1 MRHNRILITE
11 IICILNNNVIKTE
24 GPVENVYIDN
34 ISDVKHTTETT
45 LDWVNSNKLDKQI
58 IVEKTLA
65 KVVLVDTSVE
75 YSDELK
81 NQNKTLIYVKN
92 PKYALSIVGN
102 NFFVEKMQSEI
113 HNTAIISDKAK
124 IGENVY
130 IGPYCVIGN
139 VSIGNNTTIL
149 SNVRIYDDVQIG
161 NNCYIKE
168 GSVIGGAGF
177 GYEIDED
184 GNRFRFPQIGGVIIG
199 NNVEIGSNTC
209 IDRGALSD
217 TMIRDYVKIDNLCHI
232 AHNVEI
238 GKNAMIIA
246 CSEISGSCCIGENSW
261 ISPNV
266 SIRDWRKIGNNSLVG
281 VGSVVVK
288 DVPDNE
294 IWMGNPAKK
303 HK

>member
-1 MRHNRILITE
+1 MKYIQISIKEILQ
-11 IICILNNNVIKTE
+11 ILKKEVIKLE
-24 GPVENVYIDN
+24 GPIENVYIDN
-34 ISDVKHTTETT
+34 ISDIKHVTEST
-45 LDWVNSNKLDKQI
+45 LDWINPNREDKQLI
-58 IVEKTLA
+58 AEKTIA
-65 KVVLVDTSVE
+65 KVILVDNSIIYT
-75 YSDELK
+75 DEIKLK
-81 NQNKTLIYVKN
+81 NKTLIYVEN
-92 PKYALSIVGN
+92 PKYALSLIGN
-102 NFFVEKMQSEI
+102 SFFAEKNKPGI
-113 HNTAIISDKAK
+113 HSTAIISDEAI
-124 IGENVY
+124 IGENVH

-139 VSIGNNTTIL
+139 ASIGKNTIIL
-149 SNVRIYDDVQIG
+149 SNVRIYDEVIIG
-161 NNCYIKE
+161 DNCYIKE

-177 GYEIDED
+177 GYETDEN

-217 TMIRDYVKIDNLCHI
+217 TIIKDFAKIDNLCHI

-238 GKNAMIIA
+238 GRNAMIVA
-246 CSEISGSCCIGENSW
+246 CSEVSGSCCIGDNSW

-281 VGSVVVK
+281 IGGVVVK

-303 HK
+303 K

>member
-1 MRHNRILITE
+1 MRHNRIQITE
-11 IICILNNNVIKTE
+11 IIRILNNNVIKIE

-45 LDWVNSNKLDKQI
+45 LDWVNPNKLDKQI
-58 IVEKTLA
+58 IVEKTFA
-65 KVVLVDTSVE
+65 KVVLVDTSVA

-102 NFFVEKMQSEI
+102 NFFVDKIQSEI

-139 VSIGNNTTIL
+139 VSIGNNATIL

-161 NNCYIKE
+161 DNCYIKE

-177 GYEIDED
+177 GYEVDED

-209 IDRGALSD
+209 IDRGALSN
-217 TMIRDYVKIDNLCHI
+217 TIIRDYAKIDNLCHI

-238 GKNAMIIA
+238 GENAMIIA

-266 SIRDWRKIGNNSLVG
+266 SIRDWKKVGNNSLVG
-281 VGSVVVK
+281 IGSVVVK

-294 IWMGNPAKK
+294 IWMGNPAVKYK
-303 HK
+303 

>member
-1 MRHNRILITE
+1 MRYTRIQITE
-11 IICILNNNVIKTE
+11 IIRILNNNVIKTE
-24 GPVENVYIDN
+24 GPIENVYIDN

-45 LDWVNSNKLDKQI
+45 LDWINPNKLDKQI

-65 KVVLVDTSVE
+65 KVVLVDTSVV
-75 YSDELK
+75 YSDKLK

-102 NFFVEKMQSEI
+102 NFFVEKIQPGI
-113 HNTAIISDKAK
+113 HSTAIISDKAI

-139 VSIGNNTTIL
+139 VTIGNNTTIL

-168 GSVIGGAGF
+168 GVVIGGAGF
-177 GYEIDED
+177 GYEIDDE

-199 NNVEIGSNTC
+199 NDVEIGSNTC
-209 IDRGALSD
+209 IDRGALSN
-217 TMIRDYVKIDNLCHI
+217 TVIGDYAKIDNLCHI

-246 CSEISGSCCIGENSW
+246 CSEISGSCTIGEKSW

-266 SIRDWRKIGNNSLVG
+266 SIRDWRKVGKNSLVG
-281 VGSVVVK
+281 IGSVVVK
-288 DVPDNE
+288 DIPDDE
-294 IWMGNPAKK
+294 VWMGNPAAKYK
-303 HK
+303 

>member
-1 MRHNRILITE
+1 MRHARIQITE
-11 IICILNNNVIKTE
+11 IIHILNNNVIKTE

-34 ISDVKHTTETT
+34 ISDIKHTTETT

-58 IVEKTLA
+58 IAEKTLA
-65 KVVLVDTSVE
+65 KVVLVDTSVV

-92 PKYALSIVGN
+92 PKYALSIIGN
-102 NFFVEKMQSEI
+102 NFFVGKIQPEI

-130 IGPYCVIGN
+130 IGPYCVIGD
-139 VSIGNNTTIL
+139 VEIGNNTIIL
-149 SNVRIYDDVQIG
+149 SNVRIYDNVQIG
-161 NNCYIKE
+161 NNCFIKE

-177 GYEIDED
+177 GYEIDEN

-217 TMIRDYVKIDNLCHI
+217 TIIKDYVKIDNLCHI

-238 GKNAMIIA
+238 GENSMIIA
-246 CSEISGSCCIGENSW
+246 CSEISGSCCIGKNSW

-281 VGSVVVK
+281 IGSVVVK
-288 DVPDNE
+288 DVPENE
-294 IWMGNPAKK
+294 IWMGNPARKFN
-303 HK
+303 

>member
-1 MRHNRILITE
+1 MRHNRIQITE
-11 IICILNNNVIKTE
+11 IIRILNNNVIKIE

-45 LDWVNSNKLDKQI
+45 LDWVNPNKLDKQI
-58 IVEKTLA
+58 IVEKTFA
-65 KVVLVDTSVE
+65 KVVLVDTSVA

-102 NFFVEKMQSEI
+102 NFFVDKIQSEI

-139 VSIGNNTTIL
+139 VSIGNNATIL

-161 NNCYIKE
+161 DNCYIKE

-177 GYEIDED
+177 GYEVDEH

-209 IDRGALSD
+209 IDRGALSN
-217 TMIRDYVKIDNLCHI
+217 TIIRDYAKIDNLCHI

-266 SIRDWRKIGNNSLVG
+266 SIRDWKKVGNNSLVG
-281 VGSVVVK
+281 IGSVVVK

-294 IWMGNPAKK
+294 IWMGNPAVKYK
-303 HK
+303 

>member
-1 MRHNRILITE
+1 MRHNRIQITE
-11 IICILNNNVIKTE
+11 IIRILNNNVIKIE

-45 LDWVNSNKLDKQI
+45 LDWVNPNKLDKQI
-58 IVEKTLA
+58 IVEKTFA
-65 KVVLVDTSVE
+65 KVVLVDTSVA

-102 NFFVEKMQSEI
+102 NFFVDKIQSEI

-139 VSIGNNTTIL
+139 VSIGNNATIL

-161 NNCYIKE
+161 DNCYIKE

-177 GYEIDED
+177 GYEVDEH

-209 IDRGALSD
+209 IDRGALSN
-217 TMIRDYVKIDNLCHI
+217 TIIRDYAKIDNLCHI

-266 SIRDWRKIGNNSLVG
+266 SIRDWKKVGNNSLVG
-281 VGSVVVK
+281 MGSVVVK

-294 IWMGNPAKK
+294 IWMGNPAVKYK
-303 HK
+303 